1 MDHPGRWNGCDREKK
16 LEKLETW
23 IGRNLIDNQNGGTR
37 IDQSLEGCDLTDN
50 SDAAEALN
58 LKVGPSAHL
67 MGLDGDD
74 AEGFDSDDS
83 NIEYEYEESNCL
95 VQNTSAPGG
104 FHNHHI
110 RFRCEAEGS

>member
-1 MDHPGRWNGCDREKK
+1 M
-16 LEKLETW
+16 ETW

-83 NIEYEYEESNCL
+83 NIEYEDD
-95 VQNTSAPGG
+95 VNTYFVEVKSLS
-104 FHNHHI
+104 
-110 RFRCEAEGS
+110 GSWDGVAAVSCSR